1 MIDRIDNETRGLQNA
16 LNLRAYRQEVLASN
30 IANADTPRFKA
41 RDIDFKSAF
50 AGAMGAVGGDLAMT
64 NTAPGHLQADGA
76 NRFGAALLYRTEQQ
90 SAVDGN
96 TVNLD
101 AERAAFADNA
111 IQIEALLTFL
121 RGGFKDMT
129 AALQG

>member
-41 RDIDFKSAF
+41 RDIDFKSTF
-50 AGAMGAVGGDLAMT
+50 AGAMGAVGGDLALA

-76 NRFGAALLYRTEQQ
+76 SRFGAALLYRTEQQ

>member
-50 AGAMGAVGGDLAMT
+50 AGAMGAVGGDLAMA

-121 RGGFKDMT
+121 RGGFKDMS